1 MDVGDV
7 WVFEVDVVD
16 IVVYIDEVDLSNPV
30 ESLVQAMLVQHVCAV
45 RGEMSPQLS
54 TAGGIY
60 LRSIVA

>member
-1 MDVGDV
+1 MNVGDL
-7 WVFEVDVVD
+7 WMFEVDVVD
-16 IVVYIDEVDLSNPV
+16 MVYVDEVDCSNPV

-60 LRSIVA
+60 LGSIVT